1 MSIFLPT
8 LPHRRRSRRRAR
20 TLRARLL
27 VGGVLVLLSAYMVWR
42 PQWPSGR
49 QPPQPVAAAYL
60 QVKPAAEVDA
70 VVTADPGSEHLDAER
85 YVADR

>member
-27 VGGVLVLLSAYMVWR
+27 VGGVFVLLSAYIVWS

-60 QVKPAAEVDA
+60 RVEPATAVDA
-70 VVTADPGSEHLDAER
+70 AADPDSGSEHLDADR

>member
-1 MSIFLPT
+1 MSIFLPA

-27 VGGVLVLLSAYMVWR
+27 VGGVLVLLSVYIVWR
-42 PQWPSGR
+42 PQWPSAR
-49 QPPQPVAAAYL
+49 QPSQPVAAAHL
-60 QVKPAAEVDA
+60 QASPAIAVDA
-70 VVTADPGSEHLDAER
+70 AAAPDSDPEHLDAER

>member
-8 LPHRRRSRRRAR
+8 LPHRRRSRRRVR

-27 VGGVLVLLSAYMVWR
+27 VGGVFVLLSAYIVWN
-42 PQWPSGR
+42 PQWPTGR
-49 QPPQPVAAAYL
+49 QPLQPVAAAYL
-60 QVKPAAEVDA
+60 QVEPAISVDA
-70 VVTADPGSEHLDAER
+70 AAAPDPGPEHLDAER